1 MKADGQYN
9 QRMPHMLKQLT
20 PHCRYF
26 LLSVW
31 VNSLLNSKTWR
42 TWGES
47 KGAGKGISVALT
59 PTPLN
64 LVPSTGGREP
74 WERGC
79 HSTLYYFFIFLRNR
93 DKDDGHGRT
102 HIVKQL
108 SPAPLHMPTL
118 QAIKNLL
125 WGTQSASCLN
135 PSLSLPQLVSRQ
147 YADLECECRPLFC
160 RHTTSR

>member
-1 MKADGQYN
+1 
-9 QRMPHMLKQLT
+9 MLKQLT
-20 PHCRYF
+20 LHYRYF

-42 TWGES
+42 SWGES
-47 KGAGKGISVALT
+47 KRAGRGTPSVALT

-64 LVPSTGGREP
+64 LVPRTGRREP

-79 HSTLYYFFIFLRNR
+79 HSCSTLYYYFIFLSNKG
-93 DKDDGHGRT
+93 KDDGHGIT

-108 SPAPLHMPTL
+108 SPAPLNTPTL

-135 PSLSLPQLVSRQ
+135 LSPSLPQLVSKQ